1 MNPTIPDSGMW
12 SVSIRQEGDLHLVS
26 LRGAASMEDA
36 ENLQERLTIITEK
49 STPKIILD
57 LSELTFL
64 NSVGLGAIIA
74 THRRCRDQ
82 KGKLC
87 IVSPRTAVEQLLRLT
102 HLDRLIT
109 IFPDMNSAQKALV
122 EQYK

>member
-1 MNPTIPDSGMW
+1 
-12 SVSIRQEGDLHLVS
+12 
-26 LRGAASMEDA
+26 MEDA
-36 ENLQERLTIITEK
+36 ENLQERLIDLTEK
-49 STPKIILD
+49 ATPKILLD

-82 KGKLC
+82 KGRLC
-87 IVSPRTAVEQLLRLT
+87 LVSPRPAVEQLLRLT

-109 IFPDMNSAQKALV
+109 IFPDMNSAQKALI
-122 EQYK
+122 EQSQ